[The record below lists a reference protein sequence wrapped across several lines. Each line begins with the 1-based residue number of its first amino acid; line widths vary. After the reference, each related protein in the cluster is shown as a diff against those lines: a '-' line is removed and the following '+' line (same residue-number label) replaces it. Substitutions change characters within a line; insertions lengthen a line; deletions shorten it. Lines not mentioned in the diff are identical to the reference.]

1 LFFFSKPC
9 LSTCFINSKGEK
21 GIVGAW
27 TCSCRA
33 GGTRGEQSRGASGS
47 SAAPLAT
54 GHGHWDETSGC
65 FYPAFVPEYQRRRD
79 PTLLPSPARSG
90 GCGMRRRRLGIERL
104 KERTKKMNT
113 ASWPGARVPDS
124 SPEKVTFKTGLSD
137 SFDAAAFALGESSA
151 TRRCR
156 AEEPVRVPEL

>member
-1 LFFFSKPC
+1 MLATQPRKQVGKP
-9 LSTCFINSKGEK
+9 FP
-21 GIVGAW
+21 
-27 TCSCRA
+27 
-33 GGTRGEQSRGASGS
+33 RGSNTATAARIPQFPISSGS

-65 FYPAFVPEYQRRRD
+65 FYPAFVPEYQQRRD

-151 TRRCR
+151 TRRC
-156 AEEPVRVPEL
+156 